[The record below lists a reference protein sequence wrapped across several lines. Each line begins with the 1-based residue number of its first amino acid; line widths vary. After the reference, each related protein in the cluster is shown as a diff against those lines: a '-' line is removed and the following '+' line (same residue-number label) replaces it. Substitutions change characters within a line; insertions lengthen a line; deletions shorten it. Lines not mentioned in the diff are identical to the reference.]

1 MKLMKISS
9 SCELSSYLPLN
20 QLVWHEE
27 CETLRL
33 KRLTKLLEHEALR
46 ESIHVAQGAP
56 YIILDGAHR
65 CRAAFYLGFD
75 SIPAHVVPMAPEQ
88 SVSGW
93 VHVYNTRK
101 FSSMPPSVHGEDR
114 GSTIAIL
121 HDGDL
126 RQEVHSKSDLA
137 SDLFYAYWDLAELL
151 GGFDYRRSADVP
163 AQGQSVEW
171 VLPSWGAIAKIATN
185 YGPLPA
191 GITRFGSVFF
201 KKCPRCIAEREK
213 SIMSDP
219 VLDRDEVKSLAVM
232 KD

>member
-75 SIPAHVVPMAPEQ
+75 SIPAHVVPMASEQ

-101 FSSMPPSVHGEDR
+101 FFSCHHWCMGRIGDPLSLFYTMVTCEKKSIRRAIWPRIYFMLIGILRSSWVDLIIDVQRMYLLKDSLWNGFFLHGE
-114 GSTIAIL
+114 L
-121 HDGDL
+121 
-126 RQEVHSKSDLA
+126 
-137 SDLFYAYWDLAELL
+137 
-151 GGFDYRRSADVP
+151 
-163 AQGQSVEW
+163 
-171 VLPSWGAIAKIATN
+171 
-185 YGPLPA
+185 
-191 GITRFGSVFF
+191 
-201 KKCPRCIAEREK
+201 
-213 SIMSDP
+213 
-219 VLDRDEVKSLAVM
+219 
-232 KD
+232 

>member
-75 SIPAHVVPMAPEQ
+75 SIPAHVVPMASEQ

-101 FSSMPPSVHGEDR
+101 FFFMPPLVHGER
-114 GSTIAIL
+114 YLIVPH
-121 HDGDL
+121 HD
-126 RQEVHSKSDLA
+126 
-137 SDLFYAYWDLAELL
+137 Y
-151 GGFDYRRSADVP
+151 
-163 AQGQSVEW
+163 
-171 VLPSWGAIAKIATN
+171 
-185 YGPLPA
+185 
-191 GITRFGSVFF
+191 
-201 KKCPRCIAEREK
+201 
-213 SIMSDP
+213 
-219 VLDRDEVKSLAVM
+219 
-232 KD
+232 

>member
-101 FSSMPPSVHGEDR
+101 FFFMPPLVHGEDR

-137 SDLFYAYWDLAELL
+137 SDCLL
-151 GGFDYRRSADVP
+151 YTSDAAD
-163 AQGQSVEW
+163 E
-171 VLPSWGAIAKIATN
+171 
-185 YGPLPA
+185 
-191 GITRFGSVFF
+191 
-201 KKCPRCIAEREK
+201 
-213 SIMSDP
+213 
-219 VLDRDEVKSLAVM
+219 
-232 KD
+232 

>member
-1 MKLMKISS
+1 MKISS

-101 FSSMPPSVHGEDR
+101 FSSMPPLVHGEDR

-201 KKCPRCIAEREK
+201 KKCPRCIAEHEK